1 MLVTTIDFNI
11 YKKKLEEKLNSNFL
25 SYNELE
31 DYLKIKLGTG
41 IGKYIT
47 DIIRAIN
54 ILNNLDR
61 DDKIRDATEIELIM
75 MANLTQNRE
84 KLLKYKN
91 QDNVS
96 RYLSTITDERI
107 DLLKKLSE
115 VFDDKIV
122 EPLVILDYNTK
133 AISNQKLLELLA
145 TRLRDNTLN
154 IASIEQVC
162 EQYKKKLRGYKDV
175 THNSRL

>member
-162 EQYKKKLRGYKDV
+162 EQYKK
-175 THNSRL
+175 N